1 VRNVEYPIYGDAD
14 HFLPLLG
21 GGDVELEAVSCFAIQ
36 TTGRLTIDTQTTE
49 LSRPPLLLNH
59 PSFPFLFPLSEI
71 TETNPA
77 ILIRQPSLLTRRHEV
92 EMGDEHIIILVS
104 EQFC

>member
-1 VRNVEYPIYGDAD
+1 MRNVEYPIYGDAD
-14 HFLPLLG
+14 RFLPLLG
-21 GGDVELEAVSCFAIQ
+21 GEDVELEAISCIVIM
-36 TTGRLTIDTQTTE
+36 TTGRHTIDTQTTE

-59 PSFPFLFPLSEI
+59 PSFPFLFSLSEI
-71 TETNPA
+71 TETDPP